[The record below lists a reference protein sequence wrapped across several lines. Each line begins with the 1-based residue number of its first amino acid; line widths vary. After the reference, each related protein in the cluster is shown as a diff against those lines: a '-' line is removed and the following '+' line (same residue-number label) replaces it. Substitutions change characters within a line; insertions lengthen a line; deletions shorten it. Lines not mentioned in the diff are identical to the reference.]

1 VISAETLQ
9 TLRESQQL
17 LMALAENL
25 DEEALRTQFHPD
37 LSALGWHLGHCV
49 YIECYWLHEVVR
61 GDDRV
66 TAPIMRLYTPPL
78 TPKPERGA
86 LLPPRDELLS
96 WAQHLQGINLDFL
109 ANLEGGVAK
118 HELFEDDYLP
128 LFLQQHNS
136 QHYETMLMVLS
147 ERALAQDHSA
157 YRVREPLTVIAPRRD
172 TLPVQAGHYR
182 IGGQRPLAF
191 DNELPPQQV
200 DLGPF
205 EISRHPVS
213 NGEYLAFMEDNGYG
227 RRELWSAEGWQ
238 WCEEKDIRH
247 PHPWRLNDDGHWYG
261 VGVWGPYD
269 LSDEGLVIGLSC
281 HEALAYSR
289 WADAR
294 LPHEHQWEVAC
305 RLRLPENTGRVW
317 EWCRNTFFPYAG
329 FKAFPYEEYSTPW
342 YDGRHYTLRGGSLY
356 TRPAIKRCS
365 FRNFYEADKR
375 HIFSGVRLVY

>member
-157 YRVREPLTVIAPRRD
+157 
-172 TLPVQAGHYR
+172 
-182 IGGQRPLAF
+182 
-191 DNELPPQQV
+191 
-200 DLGPF
+200 
-205 EISRHPVS
+205 
-213 NGEYLAFMEDNGYG
+213 
-227 RRELWSAEGWQ
+227 
-238 WCEEKDIRH
+238 
-247 PHPWRLNDDGHWYG
+247 
-261 VGVWGPYD
+261 
-269 LSDEGLVIGLSC
+269 
-281 HEALAYSR
+281 
-289 WADAR
+289 
-294 LPHEHQWEVAC
+294 
-305 RLRLPENTGRVW
+305 
-317 EWCRNTFFPYAG
+317 
-329 FKAFPYEEYSTPW
+329 
-342 YDGRHYTLRGGSLY
+342 
-356 TRPAIKRCS
+356 
-365 FRNFYEADKR
+365 
-375 HIFSGVRLVY
+375 